1 MSGDQEQRPNWNEY
15 LMAFAHLAS
24 TRSHDLHTKHGAVVV
39 DQDHRILGIGYNGF
53 PRGGDESMYPRE
65 RPAKYPYM
73 VHAELNAILN
83 CTLRPAGG
91 TIYITGLPCPHCM
104 LTIIQAGIRNV
115 FFGGRQS
122 QMVGSEQR
130 ETVEL
135 MAKNHSVTLRELTE
149 PPLDALNAALAS
161 CTQSQ

>member
-1 MSGDQEQRPNWNEY
+1 MNEGKRQRPNWDQY

-24 TRSHDLHTKHGAVVV
+24 TRSHDPDTKHGAVVV
-39 DQDHRILGIGYNGF
+39 DADHRILGIGYNGF
-53 PRGGDESMYPRE
+53 PRGGDESKYPCQ

-104 LTIIQAGIRNV
+104 LTIIQAGIV
-115 FFGGRQS
+115 EVVFGGRQS
-122 QMVGSEQR
+122 KMVGDEQQQ
-130 ETVEL
+130 TVEL
-135 MAKNHSVTLRELTE
+135 MAKNHGLSMRELT
-149 PPLDALNAALAS
+149 DAPIDAINAAMDS
-161 CTQSQ
+161 CQRPQ